1 MILSN
6 TGDICK
12 ICGKDVWLFTTHS
25 FTNYKTRDEVRDAN
39 GNVKGSYNYIDIN
52 GVPQTVQYIA
62 DANGFQVQGTTV
74 QVDNGQ
80 APAPV
85 EDTPEVAAAKVAHLK

>member
-1 MILSN
+1 M
-6 TGDICK
+6 GDICK
-12 ICGKDVWLFTTHS
+12 ICSKDVWLFTSHS
-25 FTNYKTRDEVRDAN
+25 LTISRDEVRDVN

>member
-1 MILSN
+1 M
-6 TGDICK
+6 
-12 ICGKDVWLFTTHS
+12 
-25 FTNYKTRDEVRDAN
+25 
-39 GNVKGSYNYIDIN
+39 
-52 GVPQTVQYIA
+52 PQTVQYIA